1 MKRFEE
7 EVYML
12 KKEKERDNSKLSV
25 TEAILTKTKVD
36 LQDALNE
43 RDSQMNALATM
54 LSRGEEYFNHS
65 VFYTLPSRSYC
76 TQ

>member
-54 LSRGEEYFNHS
+54 LSRGE
-65 VFYTLPSRSYC
+65 
-76 TQ
+76 

>member
-25 TEAILTKTKVD
+25 TEAILKKTKVD

-54 LSRGEEYFNHS
+54 LSRGE
-65 VFYTLPSRSYC
+65 
-76 TQ
+76 